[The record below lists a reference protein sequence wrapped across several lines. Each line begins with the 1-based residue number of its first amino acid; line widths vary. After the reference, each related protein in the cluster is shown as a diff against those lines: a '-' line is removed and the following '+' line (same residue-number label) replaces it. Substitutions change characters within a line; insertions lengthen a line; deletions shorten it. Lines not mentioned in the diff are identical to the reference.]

1 MINIVN
7 SYDEKARELYKNCD
21 IYYNRNILIAKSIPS
36 DNECIKSRLHSHN
49 EYEFFIPNSPIPF
62 LVNEDSIF
70 FGEIGYIYTAK
81 SNQKHGI
88 KYNLS
93 NIDYTSILIDTD
105 YLKNIMQELK
115 CSDNLFN
122 HPIYLSR
129 ELKFYL
135 HIFQDELKKRDKKDL
150 VKLDMISNLI
160 CRELINA
167 NYNQDINLFKEK
179 QSYQKGIYLVADFIN
194 HNYNREIKIEEMAQL
209 AGLSKNYFGSAFK
222 KALGETP
229 HSYLIKIRISKAKV
243 LLETTDYSLSD
254 IAQKIGFKKASSF
267 TSQFK
272 ASTGIIPSKYR
283 EKSKKQY

>member
-1 MINIVN
+1 MIDIVN
-7 SYDEKARELYKNCD
+7 SYDEKAKELYQNCD
-21 IYYNRNILIAKSIPS
+21 IYYNENVFIAKSIPS
-36 DNECIKSRLHSHN
+36 DECMTKSRVHNHN
-49 EYEFFIPNSPIPF
+49 EYEFFIPKSPIPF

-70 FGEIGYIYTAK
+70 FGEIGYIYTIK
-81 SNQKHGI
+81 SKQNHGI
-88 KYNLS
+88 KYGLS
-93 NIDYTSILIDTD
+93 DIKYTDILVKKD
-105 YLKNIMQELK
+105 YLQNIMKELNCK
-115 CSDNLFN
+115 DNIFN
-122 HPIYLSR
+122 YPIYLSR

-135 HIFQDELKKRDKKDL
+135 HIFEEEFQKYDKKDL
-150 VKLDMISNLI
+150 IKLDMIANLLCRGLVTGNSNKEI
-160 CRELINA
+160 
-167 NYNQDINLFKEK
+167 DIFKEK

-194 HNYNREIKIEEMAQL
+194 HNYNREIKIDEMAEI

-243 LLETTDYSLSD
+243 LLETTDNSLSD
-254 IAQKIGFKKASSF
+254 IAQKVGFKKASSF

>member
-1 MINIVN
+1 MDGLNCEDNIF
-7 SYDEKARELYKNCD
+7 S
-21 IYYNRNILIAKSIPS
+21 
-36 DNECIKSRLHSHN
+36 
-49 EYEFFIPNSPIPF
+49 
-62 LVNEDSIF
+62 
-70 FGEIGYIYTAK
+70 
-81 SNQKHGI
+81 
-88 KYNLS
+88 
-93 NIDYTSILIDTD
+93 
-105 YLKNIMQELK
+105 
-115 CSDNLFN
+115 

-135 HIFQDELKKRDKKDL
+135 HIFAEEFKKYDKKDST
-150 VKLDMISNLI
+150 KLDMIANLL
-160 CRELINA
+160 CREIITGKTNKTI
-167 NYNQDINLFKEK
+167 DIFKEK

-194 HNYNREIKIEEMAQL
+194 HNYNKEIKIEEMAQL

-254 IAQKIGFKKASSF
+254 IAKEIGFRKASSF

-283 EKSKKQY
+283 EKSKKHY

>member
-1 MINIVN
+1 MIDIVN
-7 SYDEKARELYKNCD
+7 SYEQKAKELYENCD
-21 IYYNRNILIAKSIPS
+21 IYYNKNIFIAESMNLEES
-36 DNECIKSRLHSHN
+36 LTKSRVHSHN

-70 FGEIGYIYTAK
+70 FGEIGYIYTIK
-81 SNQKHGI
+81 SEQKHGI
-88 KYNLS
+88 KYGLS
-93 NIDYTSILIDTD
+93 NVEYTDILVKRD
-105 YLKNIMQELK
+105 YLQNIMNELK
-115 CSDNLFN
+115 CNDNIFN

-135 HIFQDELKKRDKKDL
+135 HIFKQEFKKYDKKDSI
-150 VKLDMISNLI
+150 KLDMIGNLL
-160 CRELINA
+160 CRGIITGNTNNEI
-167 NYNQDINLFKEK
+167 DIFKEK

-194 HNYNREIKIEEMAQL
+194 HNYNREIKIEEMAEL

-272 ASTGIIPSKYR
+272 ASTGMIPSKYR
-283 EKSKKQY
+283 EKSKRQY

>member
-1 MINIVN
+1 MIDIVN
-7 SYDEKARELYKNCD
+7 SYDEKAKELYQHCD
-21 IYYNRNILIAKSIPS
+21 IFYNENIFIAKSIPS
-36 DNECIKSRLHSHN
+36 DEYMTKSRVHNHN
-49 EYEFFIPNSPIPF
+49 EYEFFIPKSPIPF

-70 FGEIGYIYTAK
+70 FGEIGYIYTIK
-81 SNQKHGI
+81 SKKNHGI
-88 KYNLS
+88 KYGLS
-93 NIDYTSILIDTD
+93 DIKYTDILVKKD
-105 YLKNIMQELK
+105 YLQNIMEELNCK
-115 CSDNLFN
+115 DSIFN
-122 HPIYLSR
+122 YPIYLSR

-135 HIFQDELKKRDKKDL
+135 HIFEEEFQKYDKKDL
-150 VKLDMISNLI
+150 IKLDMIANLL
-160 CRELINA
+160 CRGLVTGNFNKEI
-167 NYNQDINLFKEK
+167 DIFKEK

-194 HNYNREIKIEEMAQL
+194 HNYNREIKIDEMAKI

-243 LLETTDYSLSD
+243 LLETTDESLSD
-254 IAQKIGFKKASSF
+254 IAQKVGFKKASSF